1 MAAWKRL
8 DERIHNLLTRTH
20 LQKIP
25 ILSIT
30 SDSVPR
36 FSGLGFRDCWVSRV
50 TVASRISICLG
61 NSSESAVLLLQ
72 QHPHLL
78 LGCPLLSLLWMDHC
92 YTLSYQVCQVFP
104 SSFFFAENWAQPEFD
119 VYLPLLQ
126 HLFSCIQNSVCGIC
140 TIQRSA
146 HLMLNTF
153 INNKQPSFSTS
164 IMSL

>member
-36 FSGLGFRDCWVSRV
+36 FSGLGFRDFWVSRV

-104 SSFFFAENWAQPEFD
+104 SSFFFAENFAENSEF
-119 VYLPLLQ
+119 
-126 HLFSCIQNSVCGIC
+126 
-140 TIQRSA
+140 
-146 HLMLNTF
+146 LNL
-153 INNKQPSFSTS
+153 ISTCLCCS
-164 IMSL
+164 IFFLAFRILYVEFVKFRNQLT